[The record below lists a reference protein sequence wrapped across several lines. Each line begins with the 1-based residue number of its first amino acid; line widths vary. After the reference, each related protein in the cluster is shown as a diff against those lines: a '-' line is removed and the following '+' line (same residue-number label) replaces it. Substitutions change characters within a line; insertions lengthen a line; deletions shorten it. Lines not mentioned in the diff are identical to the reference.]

1 LGNLQTAIGTFLQ
14 FLKQIGLVIATALTD
29 FEFWLRDQLQA
40 IGVPHTLQTV
50 ILLGV
55 AVLLVAGAL
64 RLFGGLIRVV
74 VVLILVLVV
83 IHVVMPVLHG

>member
-1 LGNLQTAIGTFLQ
+1 VGNLQTAIDTFLQ
-14 FLKQIGLVIATALTD
+14 FLRQIGVVIAAVLTD
-29 FEFWLRDQLQA
+29 FEFWLRDQLQSL
-40 IGVPHTLQTV
+40 GVPHTIQTV

-64 RLFGGLIRVV
+64 RLFGGLIRIV